1 MLHFFSI
8 LFHRLKKEAASAERA
23 IVFNLSKLWGSL
35 QCSPLSFFLSPKTIL
50 PFLSYLDIRATAL
63 VFTTDASFT
72 ATKFK
77 IIIKLIPLNC

>member
-8 LFHRLKKEAASAERA
+8 LFQRLKKETASADA
-23 IVFNLSKLWGSL
+23 VPF
-35 QCSPLSFFLSPKTIL
+35 PYFLSPKTIL
-50 PFLSYLDIRATAL
+50 PFLSYFDIRATAL